1 MPEDS
6 MTLAEAKTRLDRLIN
21 KSRAHLYKPI
31 AVAEILHHNRV
42 DGDLDLSDTSAYRRV
57 SDRWCGEVYE
67 RLNRKPKKSSNSRY
81 WDQLFDQV
89 VLPPAAMSA
98 LGEFNR
104 QSNGVVEMYVY
115 ARIRDRFA
123 GILDIFNAVRTCEP
137 RKFDLMSFL
146 RCFEADCRFRRS
158 VDKAYEIVVY
168 ALFNAITSHLK
179 ATVTLAV
186 TPEGDILKDF
196 AHFAKLVLGVDED
209 HTEVSQPARL
219 YRVGTTN
226 AADAGLDMWA
236 NFGPA
241 VQVKHI
247 SLTLSNSDSFC
258 GSTRADQM
266 IIVCKKN
273 EAKNIKTVLDSV
285 GFASRI
291 RGVITEVE
299 LSQWYATACGE
310 KYHTTLGQDLLQ
322 AIVGELA
329 LEFPLIQEETV
340 GVFMEERGYDVS
352 RLTGMWGVECK
363 NTEDAAEGIE
373 E

>member
-1 MPEDS
+1 

-31 AVAEILHHNRV
+31 AIAEILYHNRT
-42 DGDLDLSDTSAYRRV
+42 DGTPDLSDTSGYRRV
-57 SDRWCGEVYE
+57 SDRWCAEVYE
-67 RLNRKPKKSSNSRY
+67 RLNRKPKKSSNARY
-81 WDQLFDQV
+81 WDQLFDPA
-89 VLPPAAMSA
+89 VLPPAAMMT
-98 LGEFNR
+98 LGKYNR
-104 QSNGVVEMYVY
+104 QNNGLVEMYVY

-123 GILDIFNAVRTCEP
+123 GILGIFNAVKACKP
-137 RKFDLMSFL
+137 REFDLISFL
-146 RCFEADCRFRRS
+146 RLFEGDCRFRRS

-168 ALFNAITSHLK
+168 ALFNTITSHLK

-186 TPEGDILKDF
+186 TPEGDILRDF
-196 AHFAKLVLGVDED
+196 AKFAKLVLGVDQNRMKI
-209 HTEVSQPARL
+209 SQPARL

-241 VQVKHI
+241 VQVKHV

-258 GSTRADQM
+258 GGTRADQM
-266 IIVCKKN
+266 IIVCKKA
-273 EAKNIKTVLDSV
+273 EAKNIKAVLDNV
-285 GFASRI
+285 GFGSRI

-299 LSQWYATACGE
+299 LSQWYGIACGE
-310 KYHTTLGQDLLQ
+310 KYHTTLGRDLLQ
-322 AIVGELA
+322 AIVTELA

-340 GVFMEERGYDVS
+340 SAFMEERGYDTS
-352 RLTGMWGVECK
+352 RLTGMWVVQCENVEQSA
-363 NTEDAAEGIE
+363 EDIE